1 MDKSDYFFILIE
13 YITEKHPRKEGLM
26 KRRMKF
32 TGPNGKAQTVDNSID
47 DFQFSGKDTC
57 G

>member
-1 MDKSDYFFILIE
+1 
-13 YITEKHPRKEGLM
+13 M